1 MQQSDDTSLRL
12 SEHREVIAQLI
23 RYGVTGGVVTLI
35 GVGVYWL
42 CVTSLGASPLLAT
55 FAAYVVAVM
64 IGYVLHSR
72 FSFKGHG
79 SRDNPIGT
87 TSRFFAGS
95 VVSYL
100 LNSLFVWIVTG
111 PMAFAPEW
119 GIVPMVFVTPLI
131 IFVINRIWVF
141 R

>member
-42 CVTSLGASPLLAT
+42 CVTSAGASPLLAT

-95 VVSYL
+95 VISYL
-100 LNSLFVWIVTG
+100 LNSLLVWIVTG

>member
-1 MQQSDDTSLRL
+1 MQNSNDRL
-12 SEHREVIAQLI
+12 LPLLKHREMITQLV
-23 RYGVTGGVVTLI
+23 RYGITGGIVTLI
-35 GVGVYWL
+35 GVGVYWA
-42 CVTSLGASPLLAT
+42 CVRSVGASPLLAT
-55 FAAYVVAVM
+55 FVAYVVAVM

-131 IFVINRIWVF
+131 IFVINRLWVF

>member
-1 MQQSDDTSLRL
+1 MQKSDDPSLPF

-23 RYGVTGGVVTLI
+23 RYGVTGGIVTLI
-35 GVGVYWL
+35 GVGVYWF
-42 CVTSLGASPLLAT
+42 CVKSLGAAPLLAT
-55 FAAYVVAVM
+55 FAAYLVAVM

-72 FSFKGHG
+72 FSFRGHG

-131 IFVINRIWVF
+131 IFVINRLWVF